1 MKKILLSL
9 ITALAFVCLLPIV
22 KAKSDVTVYMFT
34 KSGCPACASALEYF
48 NGLLADDPN
57 SFELVDLEIFDSEWN
72 EVSEDAYNLMIDTL
86 DHFGESTDPKDIATP
101 LIVIGNYHT
110 VGLPQDTSV
119 VEDAIKDAKDAK
131 KEVDVVKQIAD
142 DEKINYQDFVK
153 VENENASNNEEQK
166 SGKYDAI
173 IIVAIFVVLIGGFA
187 GLVVLGKK

>member
-9 ITALAFVCLLPIV
+9 ITALVFVCLLPVV

-34 KSGCPACASALEYF
+34 KDGCPACASALEYF

-166 SGKYDAI
+166 LGKYDAI

>member
-1 MKKILLSL
+1 MKKLLLSF
-9 ITALAFVCLLPIV
+9 ITILVCVCLLPVV

-34 KSGCPACASALEYF
+34 KDGCPACASALEYF
-48 NGLLADDPN
+48 NGLLAEDPD

-72 EVSEDAYNLMIDTL
+72 EVSEDAYNLMINTL

-101 LIVIGNYHT
+101 LIVIGDYHT

-119 VEDAIKDAKDAK
+119 VEKAINDAKDAK
-131 KEVDVVKQIAD
+131 EEVDVLKQIAD
-142 DEKINYQDFVK
+142 DEKINYQDFIK
-153 VENENASNNEEQK
+153 VEEENENNSEQK

-187 GLVVLGKK
+187 GLVFLGKK

>member
-1 MKKILLSL
+1 MKKIILSFVTIISLL
-9 ITALAFVCLLPIV
+9 VMMPVV
-22 KAKSDVTVYMFT
+22 KADSDVTVYMFT
-34 KSGCPACASALEYF
+34 KDGCPACASALEYF

-131 KEVDVVKQIAD
+131 KEVDVVKQIVD

-153 VENENASNNEEQK
+153 VENENANNNEEQK

>member
-1 MKKILLSL
+1 MKKLLLSL
-9 ITALAFVCLLPIV
+9 ITVLAFVCLLPVV

-34 KSGCPACASALEYF
+34 KNGCPACASALEYF
-48 NGLLADDPN
+48 NGLLVDDPD
-57 SFELVDLEIFDSEWN
+57 SFKLVDLEIFDSEWN

-101 LIVIGNYHT
+101 LIVIGDYHT

-142 DEKINYQDFVK
+142 DKKINYQDFIK
-153 VENENASNNEEQK
+153 VEDENTSEETK
-166 SGKYDAI
+166 SGNYDAI

>member
-1 MKKILLSL
+1 MKKFVLSFITIISLLVM
-9 ITALAFVCLLPIV
+9 IPVV
-22 KAKSDVTVYMFT
+22 KADSDVTVYMFT
-34 KSGCPACASALEYF
+34 KDGCPACASALEYF
-48 NGLLADDPN
+48 NGLLAEDPD
-57 SFELVDLEIFDSEWN
+57 SFKLVDLEIFDSEWT
-72 EVSEDAYNLMIDTL
+72 EVSEDAYNLMINTL

-101 LIVIGNYHT
+101 LIVIGDYHT

-153 VENENASNNEEQK
+153 VEDENENTNEEQK

-187 GLVVLGKK
+187 GLVYLGKK